1 MTISIRHGTTARLC
15 VHGHVVGRRHA
26 TPSPVLDWCGVA
38 RARSMWCAISG
49 TTPTNAVVTPG
60 GVVYD
65 KALIVKAIEVR
76 DCAEGAMGVRGAT
89 SCAWISWMDCAC
101 DGECVRARSLAC
113 SVCARGFEWITA
125 RGWMM
130 RVGEGCV
137 RRARAKARVRGLG
150 RTLERARGE
159 ARGVNA
165 QFNATR
171 LTMCCA

>member
-1 MTISIRHGTTARLC
+1 
-15 VHGHVVGRRHA
+15 
-26 TPSPVLDWCGVA
+26 
-38 RARSMWCAISG
+38 
-49 TTPTNAVVTPG
+49 
-60 GVVYD
+60 
-65 KALIVKAIEVR
+65 
-76 DCAEGAMGVRGAT
+76 
-89 SCAWISWMDCAC
+89 
-101 DGECVRARSLAC
+101 
-113 SVCARGFEWITA
+113 
-125 RGWMM
+125 MM

>member
-1 MTISIRHGTTARLC
+1 VRADGCARRD
-15 VHGHVVGRRHA
+15 VVRVDFMDG
-26 TPSPVLDWCGVA
+26 L
-38 RARSMWCAISG
+38 RARRR
-49 TTPTNAVVTPG
+49 V
-60 GVVYD
+60 
-65 KALIVKAIEVR
+65 
-76 DCAEGAMGVRGAT
+76 
-89 SCAWISWMDCAC
+89 
-101 DGECVRARSLAC
+101 CVRARSLAC